1 MEPIIKSKFDK
12 FCEKMDIKG
21 IQEGVVFEKF
31 VNHSIL
37 VGHQPDAFNG
47 DSELFDFV
55 NVGGSQDMGI
65 DGIAVKINGVL
76 IRNLEE
82 IQDLMEKK
90 RDIDIEFIFIQ
101 AKSKSNFDKGDFLKF
116 TFGVKEFLSEEQKQ
130 PVNEKIRELIDIK
143 KYLTNDDVLYRL
155 SKNPT
160 VRLYYVVMGK
170 WCDDPQLTSVAKD
183 FKGDIINLNAYE
195 DIFINFIDSKQ
206 FNIILNSNENKFEV
220 TINTMKIMALPET
233 DLVENSCV
241 LLCNA
246 NELNKILISPDGLIR
261 KSLFED
267 NVRDYQGDN
276 SINKEISKTIT
287 KEPQKFALLNNGIT
301 IVCEKFNQV
310 NDKVVIKNPQIVN
323 GCQTSHV
330 IFNNFKNKVDL
341 STVPLIIKL
350 ISTENDEITNQIV
363 RSTNRQNIVYEEAFE
378 VTKPFHKE
386 LEEYINTV
394 STKYEQFYYERRSK
408 QYNHNP
414 LILNFQKINLR
425 IIVQTFVGM
434 FLCEPHNSCRHEI
447 KLIELYKNVIFQG
460 HQSKMPYFTASLAFY
475 KLEKYFRQNRI
486 DKKYSTFRHHILMI
500 FRELIGGTA
509 PNVNAEK
516 NMEMYCNKILDVLKD
531 DTETYSKYKE
541 AIKIFDDTK
550 DEWIEKLKRDRFGIK
565 DVKEFTEL
573 LLKNMKKETTYKAVF
588 INDNEYTY
596 SGEIVTIR
604 KDRYGKRYGFISHQ
618 PSDIF
623 FHQEQSKSLDLS
635 NDSLIGHT
643 VYFKITEDN
652 YGKIIAKDVK
662 LI

>member
-1 MEPIIKSKFDK
+1 
-12 FCEKMDIKG
+12 MDIKD
-21 IQEGVVFEKF
+21 IQEGLAFERF

-47 DSELFDFV
+47 DGELFEFV
-55 NVGGSQDMGI
+55 NVGGSADMGI
-65 DGIAVKINGVL
+65 DGMAVKINGVL

-101 AKSKSNFDKGDFLKF
+101 AKSKSNFDKGEFLKF
-116 TFGVKEFLSEEQKQ
+116 TFGVREFLSEDQKQ
-130 PVNEKIRELIDIK
+130 PVSDKIQELINIK

-170 WCDDPQLTSVAKD
+170 WCDDPQILSVAD
-183 FKGDIINLNAYE
+183 NFKEDIVNLNAYE
-195 DIFINFIDSKQ
+195 DIVINFIDSKQ

-220 TINTMKIMALPET
+220 TINTMKIMPLPET

-276 SINKEISKTIT
+276 SINKEISRTIT
-287 KEPQKFALLNNGIT
+287 GEPQKFALLNNGIT
-301 IVCEKFNQV
+301 IVCEKFNQI

-330 IFNNFKNKVDL
+330 IFNNFKNNVDL
-341 STVPLIIKL
+341 AKVPLIIKL

-386 LEEYINTV
+386 LEEYINTF
-394 STKYEQFYYERRSK
+394 SAKYEQFYYERRSK

-414 LILNFQKINLR
+414 LILSFQKINLR
-425 IIVQTFVGM
+425 IIVQSFVGM
-434 FLCEPHNSCRHEI
+434 FLGEPHNSCRHEI
-447 KLIELYKNVIFQG
+447 KLIELYKNVIFQER
-460 HQSKMPYFTASLAFY
+460 QSKMPYFTASLAFY
-475 KLEKYFRQNRI
+475 KLEKYFRQNKI
-486 DKKYSTFRHHILMI
+486 DKRYSTFRHHILMI
-500 FRELIGGTA
+500 FRELIGGSV
-509 PNVNAEK
+509 PNVNSEK
-516 NMEMYCNKILDVLKD
+516 NVEMYCNKILDVLKD
-531 DTETYSKYKE
+531 DTETYKKYQE

-550 DEWIEKLKRDRFGIK
+550 DEWIEKLKKDKSGIK

-573 LLKNMKKETTYKAVF
+573 LLKNMKKGSAYKAVF
-588 INDNEYTY
+588 IDDNDYTY
-596 SGEIVTIR
+596 SGEIMIIR
-604 KDRYGKRYGFISHQ
+604 TDKYGKRYGFISHQ

-623 FHQEQSKSLDLS
+623 FHQEQSKSLNLS
-635 NDSLIGHT
+635 NDNLIGQA
-643 VYFKITEDN
+643 VFFKITKDRS
-652 YGKIIAKDVK
+652 GQIMARDVK
-662 LI
+662 LIEKEKGL